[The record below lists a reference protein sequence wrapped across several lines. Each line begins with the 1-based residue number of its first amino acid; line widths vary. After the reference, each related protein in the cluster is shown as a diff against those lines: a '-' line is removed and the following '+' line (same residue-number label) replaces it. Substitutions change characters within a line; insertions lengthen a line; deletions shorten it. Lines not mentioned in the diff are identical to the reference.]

1 MTRSRRT
8 FTAKEKLSAVKRH
21 LIDKIP
27 VSDLC
32 DELGL
37 QPTQLYQWQKQ
48 LFDNGGSAFSSPTR
62 RSSSEDAKDRKI
74 QALESKIQ
82 LKNEVVAELLQ
93 EHVQLK
99 KELGEP

>member
-8 FTAKEKLSAVKRH
+8 FTAKEKLPAVKRQ

-37 QPTQLYQWQKQ
+37 QPAQLYQWQKQ
-48 LFDNGGSAFSSPTR
+48 LFDNGGSAFGSPTR

-74 QALESKIQ
+74 QALESKISSRTK
-82 LKNEVVAELLQ
+82 LSLSYYRSTF
-93 EHVQLK
+93 
-99 KELGEP
+99 G